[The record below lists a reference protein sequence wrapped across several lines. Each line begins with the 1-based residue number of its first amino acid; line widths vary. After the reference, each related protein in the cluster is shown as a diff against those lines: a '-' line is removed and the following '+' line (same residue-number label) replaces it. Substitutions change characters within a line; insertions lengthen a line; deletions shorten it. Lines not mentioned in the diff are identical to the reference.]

1 MRSNAACERDSLV
14 RTIQQSEGV
23 WTMLKFLTIPEWV
36 VIGTVTYLAVVF
48 LIVRAFGVARGD
60 GDFE

>member
-1 MRSNAACERDSLV
+1 
-14 RTIQQSEGV
+14 
-23 WTMLKFLTIPEWV
+23 MLKFLTIPEWV
-36 VIGTVTYLAVVF
+36 VIGTVTYLAVIF

>member
-1 MRSNAACERDSLV
+1 
-14 RTIQQSEGV
+14 
-23 WTMLKFLTIPEWV
+23 MLKFLTIHEWV
-36 VIGTVTYLAVVF
+36 AVCTVTYLAVIF